1 MAFAKNNTENGFF
14 KKNNKSPN
22 NKLIPNNTSTN
33 CKILS
38 AMSDSGFI
46 E

>member
-1 MAFAKNNTENGFF
+1 MAFAKNNTKNGFLR
-14 KKNNKSPN
+14 KYNKSPKI
-22 NKLIPNNTSTN
+22 KLNPNNTSTN

-38 AMSDSGFI
+38 PTSDSGFI